1 MANDNIRALGRGL
14 DVLEYLSQSG
24 GARRGE
30 LTRRF
35 GLSRP
40 AIFRILQTLHQCGL
54 VSEGPDEVYRPTL
67 AVRGLSDGLSDEAWA
82 IWAAEPVLLDLQKE
96 VTWTCEVA
104 TYENYTM
111 VQRETTHTLNP
122 YGIEIDEMGARRS
135 MLSTAAGRA
144 YLAFCPTAEADRILE
159 YIERHGDPVNPEARN
174 DDEFK
179 EFIEAAR
186 LHGFAT
192 ESRRTY
198 PNAAAIAAP
207 IRRRGRVLAC
217 LSIGWVRKA
226 VPFREGVE
234 SLAPALLR
242 ARATIEAA
250 MEDDYDLSIRGFGLG
265 GTDNRLE
272 QARRRS
278 RCGRPC
284 AAA

>member
-54 VSEGPDEVYRPTL
+54 VSEGRDEVYRPTL
-67 AVRGLSDGLSDEAWA
+67 AVRGLSDGFTDEAWA
-82 IWAAEPVLLDLQKE
+82 IWAAEPALLQLQKE
-96 VTWTCEVA
+96 VTWTCELA
-104 TYENYTM
+104 TYDNYAM

-122 YGIEIDEMGARRS
+122 YGIDIDEMGARRS
-135 MLSTAAGRA
+135 MVTTAVGRA
-144 YLAFCPTAEADRILE
+144 YMAFCPPAEAARILE
-159 YIERHGDPVNPEARN
+159 YIERHGDPVNPGTPF
-174 DDEFK
+174 DPEFH
-179 EFIEAAR
+179 EFVDGAR
-186 LHGFAT
+186 LNGFAT

-198 PNAAAIAAP
+198 PTAAAIAAP

-217 LSIGWVRKA
+217 ISIGWVRKA

-242 ARATIEAA
+242 ARAAIEAA
-250 MEDDYDLSIRGFGLG
+250 MGDDGDLPA
-265 GTDNRLE
+265 DAARL
-272 QARRRS
+272 ARAS
-278 RCGRPC
+278 
-284 AAA
+284 